1 MTENSLLIRSRR
13 RAKALSCASE
23 AAGDAADLL
32 NAGREGNLG
41 PAEALHLE
49 NAGLEGGCESG
60 LSIL

>member
-49 NAGLEGGCESG
+49 NAG
-60 LSIL
+60 